1 VEGSD
6 GCVEEGII
14 VQLILI
20 RGSTECML
28 ILLLVM
34 VMMSYDQMIRY
45 MMNLL
50 LVEFIR
56 YTLQLAGYECWT
68 HYLTECDSCR

>member
-1 VEGSD
+1 VR
-6 GCVEEGII
+6 
-14 VQLILI
+14 LILI

-56 YTLQLAGYECWT
+56 YTLQLAGYKCRA
-68 HYLTECDSCR
+68 HDLTEYDSCR